1 MNGLHVK
8 YLLVGGGVAS
18 SAAAAAIRERDREG
32 SLLLIGQEVHRPYNR
47 PLLSK
52 DYLLGRASRSELF
65 TQDDRWSAENRVE
78 MRTGRRAAR
87 LDAARRTVTLDSGED
102 IAFDNL
108 LLATGATAKHLD
120 VPGAELPNLFYL
132 RTIDDADRLH
142 HAIEQARREGR
153 RHDRDDGGRGRV
165 AVIGASLLGVELA
178 ATLRQLGLGVDLIFA
193 AAHPWRKYSGETA
206 GRFLAH
212 YLENHGIRPH
222 AHTIA
227 LRLEGDGRVQRVVLS
242 DGVSLDVDFA
252 VAAVGINPNKE
263 LLRNTSVA
271 AEKAILVDEHCRT
284 SDPGIYAAGDCAAV
298 LDPLFGKYRLIDHW
312 GSAMTTGAIAGANMA
327 GDDVSYDAVNH
338 WQSELAGLRASIWGE
353 PRLVERRI
361 VRGNPNV
368 ENPDFIE
375 IGVAADGRVAQVLGF
390 NHSGED
396 ELLARLV
403 GCRLSVTDIEDQLRD
418 PLVPLS
424 TLLGQF

>member
-18 SAAAAAIRERDREG
+18 SAAAAAIRERDRDG
-32 SLLLIGQEVHRPYNR
+32 NLLLIGQEVHRPYNR

-52 DYLLGRASRSELF
+52 DYLLGQTSRQQVF
-65 TQDDRWSAENRVE
+65 TQSEQWFADNNAE

-87 LDAARRTVTLDSGED
+87 LDTARRAVTLDSGEEV
-102 IAFDNL
+102 AFDNL
-108 LLATGATAKHLD
+108 LIATGATAKHLTI
-120 VPGAELPNLFYL
+120 PGAELPNIFYL

-142 HAIEQARREGR
+142 NAIEKARGEGR
-153 RHDRDDGGRGRV
+153 RHDDGRGRV

-193 AAHPWRKYSGETA
+193 AAHPWRKYAGESA

-212 YLENHGIRPH
+212 YLEKLGIKPH
-222 AHTIA
+222 AQTVA

-242 DGVSLDVDFA
+242 DGGALDVDFV
-252 VAAVGINPNKE
+252 VAAIGVNPNKE

-312 GSAMTTGAIAGANMA
+312 ESAMTTGAIAGANMA
-327 GDDVSYDAVNH
+327 GGEARYDAVNR
-338 WQSELAGLRASIWGE
+338 SESNLPGLKGAIWGE
-353 PRLVERRI
+353 PRLVERRM

-368 ENPDFIE
+368 GSPDFVE
-375 IGVAADGRVAQVLGF
+375 IGVAADGRVAQVLAF
-390 NHSGED
+390 NHTGED
-396 ELLARLV
+396 ELLAELVRRRLD
-403 GCRLSVTDIEDQLRD
+403 VTDIEEQLRD
-418 PLVPLS
+418 PSVPL
-424 TLLGQF
+424 TDLLK